1 MVVSD
6 PTTLVELG
14 VGAVALAV
22 LVRSAGVAVDRALAL
37 ARHYD
42 LPELLIGMFV
52 VSIGTSLPEISAHLV
67 ASLGI
72 LSGTLDPVVAS
83 ATVLGSNMGSSTVQ
97 QLLLFG
103 LFLVGYGHYTPGPE
117 FLRTSYV
124 PMVAAF
130 VLVLG
135 LGADGAVSR
144 LDGAVLL
151 LAFGGYTYYSF
162 TRTVRT
168 TALPESPPESIAVG
182 RDLAVTAL
190 ALAGVLGSAFVVLA
204 VVEATVTRLQLG
216 GSMLGVLTLGIAAAL
231 PELSTVVESIRRRT
245 PSLALGTLVGS
256 NVVNSLV
263 GIGLGGL
270 LSTYTVPQ
278 SVLLWD
284 LPFKLLAGV
293 GLLGYLWFVGDGSL
307 GRREGAT
314 LVVLYLVYLTGRLL
328 VFPV

>member
-1 MVVSD
+1 MSALD
-6 PTTLVELG
+6 PATLAQLG

-22 LVRSAGVAVDRALAL
+22 LIGSAGVAVDRLLAL

-42 LPELLIGMFV
+42 LPELLVGMFV
-52 VSIGTSLPEISAHLV
+52 VSIGTSLPEIGAHLV
-67 ASLGI
+67 ASAGI

-83 ATVLGSNMGSSTVQ
+83 ATVIGSNMGSSTVQ

-103 LFLVGYGHYTPGPE
+103 LFLVGCGRYTPEPG
-117 FLRTSYV
+117 FLRASYL

-130 VLVLG
+130 ALLLA

-151 LAFGGYTYYSF
+151 LAYGSYTYYSF

-168 TALPESPPESIAVG
+168 PALPEAPPESGTVV
-182 RDLAVTAL
+182 RDAAVTVL
-190 ALAGVLGSAFVVLA
+190 ALVGVLGSAFVVLV

-216 GSMLGVLTLGIAAAL
+216 GSMVGVLTLGIAAAL
-231 PELSTVVESIRRRT
+231 PELSTVVESVRRRT
-245 PSLALGTLVGS
+245 PSLAVGTLVGS
-256 NVVNSLV
+256 NVVNPLV

-293 GLLGYLWFVGDGSL
+293 GLLGYLWVVGDGSL
-307 GRREGAT
+307 GRREGAA

-328 VFPV
+328 LFPA